1 MSLTQK
7 LLEKAA
13 ADAGMSLYQYF
24 DEVEKWRK
32 MDQEESEW
40 AYWKSIEDRS
50 YFTHDGVDYR
60 YADKEGK

>member
-1 MSLTQK
+1 
-7 LLEKAA
+7 
-13 ADAGMSLYQYF
+13 
-24 DEVEKWRK
+24 VEKWRK

-60 YADKEGK
+60 YAKKGESNDQ